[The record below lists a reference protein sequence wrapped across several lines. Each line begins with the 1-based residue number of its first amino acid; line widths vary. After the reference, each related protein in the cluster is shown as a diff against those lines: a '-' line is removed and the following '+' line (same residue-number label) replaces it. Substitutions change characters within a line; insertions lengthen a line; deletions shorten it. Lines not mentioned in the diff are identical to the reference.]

1 MGAFLFI
8 KETPTLWGN
17 FCVISCMK
25 RLWLILSLIIG
36 CVPVSHIVVGETREP
51 IHPSN
56 VKIYLDYPEE
66 YEKIALIDAGSNF
79 AFKDPVILFDWQ
91 RKMDKAMERLK
102 IEAAQLG
109 ANGILIVNTHT
120 NNIIQSVRSDGEGG
134 TQVSSSTEKY
144 VKAIAIYVLENE

>member
-1 MGAFLFI
+1 
-8 KETPTLWGN
+8 
-17 FCVISCMK
+17 MK
-25 RLWLILSLIIG
+25 RLWIILSFIIG

-109 ANGILIVNTHT
+109 ANGILIVNTDT

-144 VKAIAIYVLENE
+144 VKAIAIYVFENE

>member
-1 MGAFLFI
+1 
-8 KETPTLWGN
+8 
-17 FCVISCMK
+17 MK
-25 RLWLILSLIIG
+25 RLSLILSLIIG

-109 ANGILIVNTHT
+109 ANGILIVNTDT

>member
-1 MGAFLFI
+1 
-8 KETPTLWGN
+8 
-17 FCVISCMK
+17 MK
-25 RLWLILSLIIG
+25 RLWLILLLIIG

-66 YEKIALIDAGSNF
+66 YEKIALIDAGSDF
-79 AFKDPVILFDWQ
+79 AFKDPAILFDWQ
-91 RKMDKAMERLK
+91 KKMDKAMERLK

-109 ANGILIVNTHT
+109 ANGILIVNTDNKIH
-120 NNIIQSVRSDGEGG
+120 QSVRSDGEGG
-134 TQVSSSTEKY
+134 SQISSNTEKF

>member
-1 MGAFLFI
+1 
-8 KETPTLWGN
+8 
-17 FCVISCMK
+17 MK

-109 ANGILIVNTHT
+109 ANGILIVNTDT
-120 NNIIQSVRSDGEGG
+120 NNIIQSVKSDGEGG

-144 VKAIAIYVLENE
+144 VKAIAIYVLKNE

>member
-1 MGAFLFI
+1 
-8 KETPTLWGN
+8 
-17 FCVISCMK
+17 MK

-51 IHPSN
+51 THPSN

-109 ANGILIVNTHT
+109 ANGILIVNTDT

-144 VKAIAIYVLENE
+144 VKAIAIYVLKNE

>member
-1 MGAFLFI
+1 MHQMNKIFVFLM
-8 KETPTLWGN
+8 
-17 FCVISCMK
+17 VI
-25 RLWLILSLIIG
+25 IFVG
-36 CVPVSHIVVGETREP
+36 CVPVSSIVVGETREP

-109 ANGILIVNTHT
+109 ANGILIVNTDT

>member
-1 MGAFLFI
+1 M
-8 KETPTLWGN
+8 KHLW
-17 FCVISCMK
+17 V
-25 RLWLILSLIIG
+25 ILSLIIG

-91 RKMDKAMERLK
+91 RKMDKAIERLK

-109 ANGILIVNTHT
+109 ANGILIVNTDT

>member
-1 MGAFLFI
+1 
-8 KETPTLWGN
+8 
-17 FCVISCMK
+17 MK
-25 RLWLILSLIIG
+25 RYTIGLITGMILTLIIG

-56 VKIYLDYPEE
+56 VIIYLDYPEE

-79 AFKDPVILFDWQ
+79 AFKDPAILFDWQ

-102 IEAAQLG
+102 NEAAQLG
-109 ANGILIVNTHT
+109 ANGILIVNTD
-120 NNIIQSVRSDGEGG
+120 NKIIQSVSNDAEGRS
-134 TQVSSSTEKY
+134 QLHSSTEKF

>member
-1 MGAFLFI
+1 
-8 KETPTLWGN
+8 
-17 FCVISCMK
+17 MK

-109 ANGILIVNTHT
+109 ANGILIVNTDT

-134 TQVSSSTEKY
+134 TQVSSSTEKN

>member
-1 MGAFLFI
+1 
-8 KETPTLWGN
+8 
-17 FCVISCMK
+17 MK

-91 RKMDKAMERLK
+91 RKMDKAIERLK

-109 ANGILIVNTHT
+109 ANGILIVNTDT